1 MSKRMSKFLTYW
13 TLLVLV
19 QIYGLAIYQYGQ
31 TYGFDDQINP
41 TSIVAV
47 TLTIIGLLGLVGRY
61 LNNKDMKRGYCDSG
75 IPQERIDAHKN
86 KKNVGHIM
94 DDSFNAKEIKNR
106 EIRENTDEDDDDSQR

>member
-41 TSIVAV
+41 TSIIAVA
-47 TLTIIGLLGLVGRY
+47 LTIIGLLGLVGRY
-61 LNNKDMKRGYCDSG
+61 LNNKDMKRGYCESG
-75 IPQERIDAHKN
+75 ITQE
-86 KKNVGHIM
+86 
-94 DDSFNAKEIKNR
+94 
-106 EIRENTDEDDDDSQR
+106 

>member
-41 TSIVAV
+41 TTIIAA

-61 LNNKDMKRGYCDSG
+61 LNNKDMKRGYCESG
-75 IPQERIDAHKN
+75 ITQEQIDAYQKS
-86 KKNVGHIM
+86 KNVGHLM
-94 DDSFNAKEIKNR
+94 
-106 EIRENTDEDDDDSQR
+106 ENSAMKDLESGKHDYENDDDTKR

>member
-41 TSIVAV
+41 TTIIAA

-61 LNNKDMKRGYCDSG
+61 LNNKDMKRGYCESG
-75 IPQERIDAHKN
+75 ITQEQIDAYQKT
-86 KKNVGHIM
+86 KNVGHIM
-94 DDSFNAKEIKNR
+94 EDGSKVSAIKDAKFGKHDY
-106 EIRENTDEDDDDSQR
+106 ENDDDTKR

>member
-19 QIYGLAIYQYGQ
+19 QIYGLAIYQFGQ

-41 TSIVAV
+41 TSIIAV

-94 DDSFNAKEIKNR
+94 DDSFDAKEIKDR
-106 EIRENTDEDDDDSQR
+106 EIRERTNEDDDDSQR

>member
-19 QIYGLAIYQYGQ
+19 QIYGLAIYQFGQ

-41 TSIVAV
+41 TTIIAA

-61 LNNKDMKRGYCDSG
+61 LNNKDMKRGYCESG
-75 IPQERIDAHKN
+75 ITQEQIDAYQKS
-86 KKNVGHIM
+86 KNVGHLMEDGSKVSTIK
-94 DDSFNAKEIKNR
+94 DAKSGKHDY
-106 EIRENTDEDDDDSQR
+106 ENDDDTKR

>member
-1 MSKRMSKFLTYW
+1 MSKFLTYW

-41 TSIVAV
+41 TTIIAA

-61 LNNKDMKRGYCDSG
+61 LNNKDMKQGYCESG
-75 IPQERIDAHKN
+75 ITQEQIDALRGGCGITPLN
-86 KKNVGHIM
+86 
-94 DDSFNAKEIKNR
+94 
-106 EIRENTDEDDDDSQR
+106 

>member
-94 DDSFNAKEIKNR
+94 DDSFKAKEIKDQ
-106 EIRENTDEDDDDSQR
+106 EIWERTDENDDDSQR